1 MIFHPLPPLC
11 LLSFALT
18 LLAFPLAAKAA
29 PGLTN
34 PVTAKSLDPA
44 AYSEWVDGSETP
56 VSAQVPKAAAVEK
69 LVLMDEK
76 TTSDAT
82 LIYGDSKVPGVR
94 HLRIGFTGPLA
105 VGSVLVSGQGS
116 LSVLKPDAAY
126 PGDLNDDSQWIG
138 AQRFAGS
145 SIVSDGGDPKSE
157 VMWVLPAVVTTRAL
171 RFTHIAK
178 PTDRIYGG
186 SIGCLSVLS
195 ERYANLA
202 PEAVVTARS
211 NLPHVA
217 RLTDQTHNH
226 WLSWGNIDASNGER
240 PKTIA
245 EDPEW
250 VMLTWPRPVAL
261 SGLGMWAAGFSS
273 AEVQVY
279 VGPKDR
285 HPSTAVE
292 ADWKTHSSVSGLK
305 ARYPVWGLDFI
316 DFGGPVTTRAVRL
329 RMTDTFNPAELHPH
343 LKDNVRNGKRV
354 WLDEIIALKALGGS
368 DLKTAIL
375 SVTASSAKEVHAPIP
390 VKFEMES
397 DGYATLVIEDSTGKR
412 VRNLIADTF
421 FPKGENTVY
430 WDGTDDL
437 GRDLDAPRHGL
448 YNIPPQFV
456 VPGTYTVRGLSHPQI
471 DLRYE
476 MSVYS
481 PGKPAWPTADGT
493 GGWMTNHTP
502 ASCALFVPPSEATGN
517 EPRVY
522 LGSYVSEGGSALS
535 WIDLE
540 GNKINGRGW
549 IGGNWTGAQYLTR
562 DAKDPQVIAY
572 VGAAWMSENRK
583 GKGEIRLTALTESGD
598 KPVLTPVYTFDLPPA
613 KPKIF
618 GTPEELAAEGLGGLA
633 AYDGLLVFS
642 QTSLNTLVMI
652 DTRDQRV
659 ISTVPLPDPTG
670 LAFDSQGRLLALSD
684 TSLLRFTVDAKEGKL
699 GAPETLVSNM
709 EEPAALTLDSKGDIY
724 VSDRGNSHQ
733 VKVFSDN
740 GKLLKT
746 FGKAGAPKAGP
757 YDPDHMNNPKGL
769 AVDSNGRLWVTE
781 EDYQPKR
788 VSVWNADGTLWKAF
802 YGAQQYGGGGTLDPR
817 DAGRFNYNGMEFQ
830 LDWEKHDATLE
841 RVFYRPDPDGFK
853 TASQDGHPERLG
865 NFPESPV
872 YFNGHRYLTNSFNGS
887 PTAGGATATIFLDT
901 GEVVVP
907 VAAAGRANDWGLLK
921 EDAFKSRW
929 PEGIDPGGDQWKNG
943 AIFFWSDLSGDNLVQ
958 PEEVR
963 ISAGYS
969 GGVIV
974 AEDGS
979 FLIHNVSKDRET
991 GTALRFKPTS
1001 FTAKG
1006 APVYDETGEP
1016 LGASQNP
1023 LSTGGDQVMLGT
1035 DGWSVLTT
1043 APRPFPADALGGVK
1057 DGVAMWSYPSLWPGL
1072 HASHEAPV
1080 PGFPGQ
1086 LIGTTRLLGGFVTP
1100 KNSDAGP
1107 LFFINSN
1114 MGMVYVFT
1122 QDGLFVT
1129 QLFHDI
1135 RQGPLWQ
1142 MPLAQPKMLVNDLTL
1157 HDENFFPTVSQ
1168 ISDGRVIMQVGRTP
1182 ALVSVNG
1189 LEGIRRIGSQKVQVR
1204 LDDLKAAQEFVTRR
1218 EIARQA
1224 AQGTG
1229 VLAVSP
1235 RSNAPTMDNDLKDW
1249 GEVQWAPIDQ
1259 RGVAAHFN
1267 STSRPYDVNGAII
1280 ISGDKLHALWK
1291 TGDPE
1296 LLVNSGEIDNAPF
1309 KTGGAL
1315 DLMIGANPAAE
1326 PDRIKPVAGDLRL
1339 LVTLVGEKTKAI
1351 LYRPTVPGTPDDK
1364 KVVFSAP
1371 WHSITID
1378 SVTDVSDQVGLV
1390 SDGTGNYQVSVPLAV
1405 LGLEPKNGMRIKG
1418 DIGILRGSGTQTT
1431 QRVYWSNKATAIVSD
1446 VPSEAM
1452 LTPGVWGTFEFKAP

>member
-1 MIFHPLPPLC
+1 MKLFSIP
-11 LLSFALT
+11 S
-18 LLAFPLAAKAA
+18 LLALVGVALPFSAWAAS
-29 PGLTN
+29 GLTN
-34 PVTAKSLDPA
+34 PVTAEALDSA
-44 AYSEWVDGSETP
+44 AYSEWVDGIETP
-56 VSAQVPKAAAVEK
+56 VSEQVPNAARVDR
-69 LVLMDEK
+69 LVLLDADK
-76 TTSDAT
+76 NTSDGT

-94 HLRIGFTGPLA
+94 YLRIGFTSPLA
-105 VGSVLVSGQGS
+105 VGSVLVTGQGS
-116 LSVLKPDAAY
+116 LSVLKPNAAY
-126 PGDLNDDSQWIG
+126 PGDLNDDTQWIS
-138 AQRFAGS
+138 AQRVADR
-145 SIVSDGGDPKSE
+145 SIVMDEGEPNSE
-157 VMWVLPAVVTTRAL
+157 LLWVLPSVVKTRAL
-171 RFTHIAK
+171 RFTHNAK

-186 SIGCLSVLS
+186 SMSCLSVLS
-195 ERYANLA
+195 ERFVNLA
-202 PEAVVTARS
+202 PESVVTARS
-211 NLPHVA
+211 NVPHMG
-217 RLTDQTHNH
+217 RLIDETSNY
-226 WLSWGNIDASNGER
+226 WGAWGNIDSSNGER
-240 PKTIA
+240 TKTIA

-250 VMLTWPRPVAL
+250 IILTWPEPISLNGV
-261 SGLGMWAAGFSS
+261 GMWAAGFSS
-273 AEVQVY
+273 AEVQTY
-279 VGPKDR
+279 VGPDDK
-285 HPSTAVE
+285 HPSAAGE

-305 ARYPVWGLDFI
+305 ARYPVWGVDYFDFEES
-316 DFGGPVTTRAVRL
+316 VTTRAIRL
-329 RMTDTFNPAELHPH
+329 RLTGTFNAEELHPH

-354 WLDEIIALKALGGS
+354 WLDEIVALKALGDA
-368 DLKTAIL
+368 DLKTVL
-375 SVTASSAKEVHAPIP
+375 HSVTAVAAEEVNAPIP
-390 VKFEMES
+390 VIFEMVS

-421 FPKGENTVY
+421 FPKGENIVY

-437 GRDLDAPRHGL
+437 GRDLDAPRHGI

-456 VPGTYTVRGLSHPQI
+456 VPGNYTVRGLAHPKI

-481 PGKPAWPTADGT
+481 PGNPAWHTADGS

-502 ASCALFVPPSEATGN
+502 ASCALFVPPSPATGD

-562 DAKDPQVIAY
+562 DASDPEVIAY
-572 VGAAWMSENRK
+572 VGAAWTSENQK
-583 GKGEIRLTALTESGD
+583 GKGEIRLTALTASGD
-598 KPVLTPVYTFDLPPA
+598 KPVLPSVYTFDFPPS
-613 KPKIF
+613 KDTEYGK
-618 GTPEELAAEGLGGLA
+618 AEDTAETSLGGLA

-642 QTSLNTLVMI
+642 QTTLNTLLMI
-652 DTRDQRV
+652 DTRTQRV
-659 ISTVPLPDPTG
+659 LSTIPLPDPTG
-670 LAFDSQGRLLALSD
+670 LAFDGQGRLLALSG

-699 GAPETLVSNM
+699 SMPQTLVSNL
-709 EEPAALTLDSKGDIY
+709 EDPTALTLDSKGDIY
-724 VSDRGNSHQ
+724 LSDRGNCHQ
-733 VKVFSDN
+733 VKVFSDK
-740 GKLLKT
+740 GKLVKT
-746 FGKAGAPKAGP
+746 FGIAGAPKSGI
-757 YDPDHMNNPKGL
+757 YDPNHLNNPKGL

-802 YGAQQYGGGGTLDPR
+802 YGPQQYGGGGTLDPQ
-817 DAGRFNYNGMEFQ
+817 DSNRFIYNGMEFH
-830 LDWEKHDATLE
+830 LDWEKHESTLK

-853 TASQDGHPERLG
+853 TASQDGSPDRLG
-865 NFPESPV
+865 AFPESPI
-872 YFNGHRYLTNSFNGS
+872 YFNGQRYLSNSFNGS
-887 PTAGGATATIFLDT
+887 PVGGAATATIFLDR

-921 EDAFKSRW
+921 ENAFKSCW
-929 PEGIDPGGDQWKNG
+929 PDEIEMDGDRWKNG
-943 AIFFWSDLSGDNLVQ
+943 AIFFWSDLSGDGQVQ
-958 PEEVR
+958 PDEVR

-979 FLIHNVSKDRET
+979 FLINNVSKDRET
-991 GTALRFKPTS
+991 GSALRFSPTS
-1001 FTAKG
+1001 FTEKG
-1006 APVYDETGEP
+1006 VPVYSETGEP

-1023 LSTGGDQVMLGT
+1023 LSTGGDQVLMGT
-1035 DGWSVLTT
+1035 DGWAVLTN
-1043 APRPFPADALGGVK
+1043 APRPFPADALGGAK
-1057 DGVAMWSYPSLWPGL
+1057 EGVAMWSYPSLWPGL

-1080 PGFPGQ
+1080 PSFPGQ
-1086 LIGTTRLLGGFVTP
+1086 LIGTTRLLGDFVTP

-1114 MGMVYVFT
+1114 MGNMYVFT

-1129 QLFHDI
+1129 QLFHDV

-1168 ISDGRVIMQVGRTP
+1168 IPDGRIVMQVGATP

-1189 LEGIRRIGSQKVQVR
+1189 LEGIRRIDSQTIKVT
-1204 LDDLKAAQEFVTRR
+1204 LDDLKAAQEFVTKR

-1235 RSNAPTMDNDLKDW
+1235 RTKAPTLDNSLQDW
-1249 GEVQWAPIDQ
+1249 AEVQSAPIDQ
-1259 RGVAAHFN
+1259 RGVAANFN
-1267 STSRPYDVNGAII
+1267 SDSRPYDVNGAVI

-1291 TGDPE
+1291 TDDPK
-1296 LLVNSGEIDNAPF
+1296 LLVNSGEIENAPF

-1315 DLMIGANPAAE
+1315 DLMIGANPAAD
-1326 PDRIKPVAGDLRL
+1326 PDRTQPVVGDLRL
-1339 LVTLVGEKTKAI
+1339 LVTVVGEKTKAI
-1351 LYRPTVPGTPDDK
+1351 LYRPMVPGTPDDE
-1364 KVVFSAP
+1364 KVAFSAP

-1378 SVTDVSDQVGLV
+1378 SVTDVSDQVELAN
-1390 SDGTGNYQVSVPLAV
+1390 DETGNYQISVPLAV
-1405 LGLEPKNGMRIKG
+1405 LGLKPKNGMRIKG
-1418 DIGILRGSGTQTT
+1418 DIGILRGSGNQTT

-1452 LTPGVWGTFEFKAP
+1452 LTPGVWGIFEFKAQ